1 MKRLIK
7 KAKQNFAVGDKV
19 IYKTHP
25 YDNTT
30 IYTVEEVLT
39 GGTYFIA
46 NEETA
51 YTDINGRNLEKLN
64 S

>member
-1 MKRLIK
+1 MKRLIR
-7 KAKQNFAVGDKV
+7 KAEEENFEVGDRV

-30 IYTVEEVLT
+30 IYTVKEKLSN
-39 GGTYFIA
+39 GNYFIS

-51 YTDINGRNLEKLN
+51 YTDINGKNLKRSN
-64 S
+64 